1 MFLQIDLASDEPIYR
16 QIRTQVV
23 HAVATGELN
32 PGDQLPSVRA
42 LASDLGVNMHT
53 VNKAYAVLRDEGY
66 VIMRGRSGACI
77 ADTAQALSPARTIE
91 AQERM
96 AEDMLH
102 LALEFKARGGSHD
115 AFMDL
120 AAQQAAGVFRDGK
133 SSGSSSPGTTLST
146 HA

>member
-1 MFLQIDLASDEPIYR
+1 MLLKVDLASDEPIYR

-23 HAVATGELN
+23 HAVATGQLSA
-32 PGDQLPSVRA
+32 GDQLPSVRA

-77 ADTAQALSPARTIE
+77 ADTAKTLSPARASE

-96 AEDMLH
+96 ADELLH
-102 LALEFKARGGSHD
+102 LALEFKARGGTRD
-115 AFMDL
+115 DFTAL
-120 AAQQAAGVFRDGK
+120 ANQQAALAFSDTPPTPAPRA
-133 SSGSSSPGTTLST
+133 ST